1 MPLLVRRHVR
11 QLLVLAFVVFKC
23 IPDAKYKFCS
33 CTEAT
38 LGECQKIGT
47 KLTDWPVLMTC
58 CVSIYLILYQVSMS
72 GCAVCL
78 ADKLDTQG
86 SCCIERLA

>member
-47 KLTDWPVLMTC
+47 KLTDRPVLMTC
-58 CVSIYLILYQVSMS
+58 CVSKYLIFVSSKYQRRAVLYVELTS
-72 GCAVCL
+72 
-78 ADKLDTQG
+78 
-86 SCCIERLA
+86 